1 MNEYQELLVIPRNKN
16 EDKEEMWGI
25 QQIERENKKTEELD
39 LMMECVRLY
48 PDQFVRKEDEI
59 HQKTF
64 LKRVEE
70 FFASQLLFHCE
81 ETEQTVVQMSDRM
94 IDPQTGETTTVPYQ
108 TIRSKSIFTSS
119 SNGMIVPSLVS
130 SFVIFV

>member
-1 MNEYQELLVIPRNKN
+1 MLVIPRNKN

-81 ETEQTVVQMSDRM
+81 ETEQTVV
-94 IDPQTGETTTVPYQ
+94 
-108 TIRSKSIFTSS
+108 
-119 SNGMIVPSLVS
+119 
-130 SFVIFV
+130 

>member
-1 MNEYQELLVIPRNKN
+1 
-16 EDKEEMWGI
+16 
-25 QQIERENKKTEELD
+25 
-39 LMMECVRLY
+39 MMECVRLY